1 MGSQPESLPLVAFGP
16 YEFSPQ
22 SGELR
27 KYGSRIRLQGQPLQI
42 LTLLV
47 SQPGELITREELKRR
62 LWGGETHVDYE
73 QGLNTAV
80 NKLRQVLGDS
90 ADQPQYIE
98 TLPGKGYRFDAPI
111 QRSANLNVLEIA
123 ARSPA
128 RAKAAQ
134 SRSWRQWLP
143 WAAVGAVAIVAPS
156 YWLGSQT
163 RSPQVGLQAARFKI
177 EAPAGFALEGGASRQ
192 SFAISPDG
200 SRLAFTAMDGSG
212 AQSVF
217 LRPLNSLAPELV
229 PDSRGSHTLFWAPD
243 GQALFYTAR
252 GRLMRTS
259 FRGDTQ
265 VVLDRLPSFLFAG
278 AWLGPGRLMVSSR
291 AGHYTIPVQG
301 GTPALMEGEYRWPQA
316 LPEEGGILFVEWD
329 EGIRRYRAKVRRPGE
344 NGQVHDLLAA
354 DTRVQYAESAL
365 RPGQGYLF
373 HVQGGNLLAQRFNP
387 RSLEV
392 ESEAAFVAGKVYSFQ
407 ATGAADFSVSA
418 RGSVAYLN
426 HVSRSQLAMVDRA
439 GRELAR
445 VGPAGVNVKSGRISP
460 DGRLVAAA
468 IYNVERGAQDL
479 WIFDLASGAA
489 RKLSAVPAMRDAPV
503 WSPDSARLA
512 FMRGGGGGWPIVTIR
527 GLGEGEPEE
536 EFPSGLFQMPTSWSP
551 DGRFVAF
558 VNTGAPHLPNEAQG
572 DVLLLDLER
581 GRRQIPLLATPFHEA
596 NPAFSPDG
604 RWLAFT
610 SDESGRAELYMQA
623 FSGGDAPSVTGPRY
637 PVTLAGAQAVRWRG
651 DGGEIYY
658 LGFDGGIYG
667 VPVTPGQPPRFGKPG
682 LLFKVSTE
690 ARAAVHSVTGF
701 DISADGRRF
710 LIPVVDKAVEGPSIV
725 VIQNWEA
732 GSAP

>member
-1 MGSQPESLPLVAFGP
+1 MGSQPETFPLIAFGP

-27 KYGSRIRLQGQPLQI
+27 KYGSRLRLQGQPLQI
-42 LTLLV
+42 LTVLV

-62 LWGGETHVDYE
+62 LWGGQTHVDYE

-98 TLPGKGYRFDAPI
+98 TLPGKGYRFVAPI

-128 RAKAAQ
+128 RSRAAH
-134 SRSWRQWLP
+134 SRPWRRWLP
-143 WAAVGAVAIVAPS
+143 WAAAGVVAIAGLS
-156 YWLGSQT
+156 YWLGSQK
-163 RSPQVGLQAARFKI
+163 RSPDVGLQAARFKV
-177 EAPAGFALEGGASRQ
+177 EAPAGFAMEGGASRQ
-192 SFAISPDG
+192 SFSISPDG
-200 SRLAFTAMDGSG
+200 SRLAFTAMDDSG

-217 LRPLNSLAPELV
+217 LRRLNALEAELV
-229 PDSRGSHTLFWAPD
+229 PESHGSHTLFWAPD

-259 FRGDTQ
+259 FRGDAQ
-265 VVLDRLPSFLFAG
+265 VVLDPLPSFLLAG

-291 AGHYTIPVQG
+291 AGHYSIPVQG
-301 GTPALMEGEYRWPQA
+301 GPPVLMEREYLWPQA
-316 LPEEGGILFVEWD
+316 LPGDGGILFVEWD
-329 EGIRRYRAKVRRPGE
+329 EGIGRFRARVQRPGE
-344 NGQVHDLLAA
+344 NGQVHELLVA
-354 DTRVQYAESAL
+354 DTRVQYAESAR

-392 ESEAAFVAGKVYSFQ
+392 DRETVFVAGKVYSFQ
-407 ATGAADFSVSA
+407 PTGAADFSVSA
-418 RGSVAYLN
+418 RGVVAYLS
-426 HVSRSQLAMVDRA
+426 HVSRSQLVMVDRA
-439 GRELAR
+439 GREVAR

-460 DGRLVAAA
+460 DGRQVAAA
-468 IYNVERGAQDL
+468 IYDVERGAQDL
-479 WIFDLASGAA
+479 WIFDVASGAA
-489 RKLSAVPAMRDAPV
+489 RKLSAVPALRDSPV
-503 WSPDSARLA
+503 WSPDCTRLA
-512 FMRGGGGGWPIVTIR
+512 FLRAGDGGPPSVTIR
-527 GLGEGEPEE
+527 GLGEGAPEQG
-536 EFPSGLFQMPTSWSP
+536 FPSGMFQMPASWSP

-558 VNTGAPHLPNEAQG
+558 VNTGAPRLPNEAHG

-581 GRRQIPLLATPFHEA
+581 GGKQIPLLATPFHESS
-596 NPAFSPDG
+596 PAFSPDG
-604 RWLAFT
+604 QWLAFT
-610 SDESGRAELYMQA
+610 SNESGRAELYIQA
-623 FSGGDAPSVTGPRY
+623 FSGGDAPAVTGPRY

-651 DGGEIYY
+651 DSGEIYY
-658 LGFDGGIYG
+658 LGFDGGIYA
-667 VPVTPGQPPRFGKPG
+667 VPVTPGTPPRLGKPS

-690 ARAAVHSVTGF
+690 ARAAVHSVIGF
-701 DISADGRRF
+701 DVSADGRRF
-710 LIPVVDKAVEGPSIV
+710 LIPVVDETVEGPSIV